1 MRRIVY
7 TKKGGLDSIEIIE
20 EKSPTPSSNEVLI
33 EVHRAGINFADL
45 MMRQGLYG
53 AAPKFPFTPGYEI
66 AGEIIDLGKDVSN
79 FSKGDRVV
87 SLCGFGGYSEKVS
100 VPVERTFLLPDD
112 VSFETAAAMPVTYA
126 TAYHMLKFLG
136 NFQKG
141 DSILVHHAAGGVG
154 TAAAQIGKYL
164 GASKIIGTSSSEK
177 SDFVIEQGMIH
188 VDRKKGDFV
197 EICKKE
203 TNGEGVHHALDP
215 VGGNHL
221 MRSYKSL
228 RSGGRLYCFGAS
240 SAVSGYNRSL
250 ISAFKM
256 WKSTP
261 RFDPLRMMNSNKSVF
276 GVHLGTWK
284 DQEIL
289 AQHMLELAKLLG
301 EGCINP
307 IVDKVFRFEEVAKAQ
322 KYIHDRKNKGKV
334 LLDFSPS
341 KL

>member
-7 TKKGGLDSIEIIE
+7 TKKGGLDSIDIIE
-20 EKSPTPSSNEVLI
+20 DKTPKLSPNEVLI
-33 EVHRAGINFADL
+33 QVHRAGINFADL

-53 AAPKFPFTPGYEI
+53 AAPNFPFTPGYEI
-66 AGEIIDLGKDVSN
+66 AGVIIGLGKDVSK
-79 FSKGDRVV
+79 FSEGDRVV
-87 SLCGFGGYSEKVS
+87 SLCGFGGYSEQIAVS
-100 VPVERTFLLPDD
+100 DDRTFLLPDE
-112 VSFETAAAMPVTYA
+112 VSFDTAAAMPVTYA
-126 TAYHMLKFLG
+126 TAYHMLKHLG

-154 TAAAQIGKYL
+154 TAAAQIGRHL
-164 GASKIIGTSSSEK
+164 GASKIIGTSSAEK
-177 SDFVIEQGMIH
+177 SDFVREMGMIH
-188 VDRKKGDFV
+188 VDREKEDFV
-197 EICKKE
+197 LVCKKE
-203 TNGEGVHHALDP
+203 TDGDGVHHALDP

-240 SAVSGYNRSL
+240 SAVKGSKRSL
-250 ISAFKM
+250 ISAIKM

-261 RFDPLRMMNSNKSVF
+261 KFDPLRMMNSNKAVF

-289 AQHMLELAKLLG
+289 AQHMIELEKLLR
-301 EGCINP
+301 EGGINP
-307 IVDKVFRFEEVAKAQ
+307 IVDKVFRFEDVSKAQ

-334 LLDFSPS
+334 LLDFSP
-341 KL
+341 L